1 MLKAFTGGISRLFS
15 RSLENPANAL
25 EDYDTGTGSLSPSGV
40 IVNRE
45 RALKH
50 PPFWRAVNM
59 LSADCAK
66 LPIYTYRRVDGGKVQ
81 DIAHPAHKLF
91 RVRPNPFQT
100 PFDFIRQIVAQSV
113 STGNG
118 YAYVDRD
125 NAGRPVA
132 LLVLDSMRVVAVRAD
147 GMPWYVYSVP
157 NSAEKRRIPGHDI
170 IHLQG
175 LSLDGMAGLDVNTY
189 IRDAIGH
196 GIAAQAFGAKF
207 FANSA
212 RPNVA
217 LMHPGKLT
225 AQAQANILQSWS
237 AMHQGLDNAHKSALL
252 CEGMDVKTLSINARD
267 SQLIESVRWSII
279 DVANFFGIPP
289 HKLGDTSANSY
300 NSRTEENQAYLDQA
314 LNPILVQLEWQLKTK
329 LLTEAELDNE
339 THTIDVQRYALE
351 QANLE
356 ARTAYYTASL
366 SGAAWMTV
374 DEIRRAEGM
383 NTVGGDNAEIQ
394 QPTNNF
400 SGEPEPPDDTPDD
413 PPDDPADPPA
423 SDGRSVLHLIEQ
435 ARNDAAARIVKRLSV
450 HGDKCKTMDD
460 VAALLD
466 ELDDKHL
473 RTCEEITG
481 THDALWSHQFP
492 RGKSNLGRDMI
503 NGFAASL
510 RMATSIEDLPTRLTQ
525 WRAQYAAS

>member
-1 MLKAFTGGISRLFS
+1 MLKAITGGISRLFS
-15 RSLENPANAL
+15 RSIENPANAL

-81 DIAHPAHKLF
+81 DLTHPAHRLF

-100 PFDFIRQIVAQSV
+100 PFDFVRQIVAQSV

-225 AQAQANILQSWS
+225 AQAQANILNSWS

-329 LLTEAELDNE
+329 LLTESELDNE

-366 SGAAWMTV
+366 AGAAWMTV

-400 SGEPEPPDDTPDD
+400 AGEPEPPDDTPDD
-413 PPDDPADPPA
+413 TEDPPA
-423 SDGRSVLHLIEQ
+423 QDPPATDGRSIAPIVAQ
-435 ARNDAAARIVKRLSV
+435 ARDDAAARIIKRLSV
-450 HGDKCKTMDD
+450 HMEKCNTIEEMYAF
-460 VAALLD
+460 AATVD
-466 ELDDKHL
+466 EKHM
-473 RTCEEITG
+473 RTCRDIAATADAVSRHIGMMPNLSKWMIEGLQQYIRSATTIEQARAAVEQWKEEY
-481 THDALWSHQFP
+481 
-492 RGKSNLGRDMI
+492 
-503 NGFAASL
+503 
-510 RMATSIEDLPTRLTQ
+510 TSE
-525 WRAQYAAS
+525 